1 MKPDEQ
7 PEVPALF
14 SLERA
19 ANYLSV
25 SERTVRNLIRNGE
38 LVGRHIGR
46 RTLIPYTSLQA
57 FLKRDH
63 VTQIKKESHR

>member
-1 MKPDEQ
+1 MTPEQQPD
-7 PEVPALF
+7 VPALF
-14 SLERA
+14 SLDRA

-25 SERTVRNLIRNGE
+25 SERTIRNLIKNRE

-46 RTLIPYTSLQA
+46 RTLVPYTSLQA

-63 VTQIKKESHR
+63 VTHIKKGETQ